1 MIVPRIIH
9 NSAQLV
15 VQQVIID
22 PALSPVNINTDT
34 VSSRTNSNVQAGV
47 LCFAVAASDMDASS
61 TAKILLLP
69 RLDILALTPAIE
81 PHSFRQNR
89 HHYARRILKILRD
102 CTHLIEVVLPL
113 EFRGRNL
120 PMILALKDL
129 ANLSILT
136 FRLPTT
142 SMPTPWDIRLF
153 QSLLAVHLRGFDQ
166 IEDIRLP
173 IQLFN
178 TFVLQTLASLEQLQA
193 LRIVPTVHRDGETFA
208 SLLWYSAIQQSETDF
223 RALNTVD
230 IGLGRVPQSKK
241 LSTVAMIKKKL
252 PKALV
257 I

>member
-1 MIVPRIIH
+1 VIVPQNIY
-9 NSAQLV
+9 NFAWLA
-15 VQQVIID
+15 VQQAVLN
-22 PALSPVNINTDT
+22 PSLSPVNINTDT
-34 VSSRTNSNVQAGV
+34 FSLIISNVRDG
-47 LCFAVAASDMDASS
+47 LCSSASAASDIDAIS
-61 TAKILLLP
+61 TLTILLLP
-69 RLDILALTPAIE
+69 RLAILALTPAIK

-89 HHYARRILKILRD
+89 HRYARRILTILRN
-102 CTHLIEVVLPL
+102 CTDLVEVGLPL

-120 PMILALKDL
+120 AMILALKDL
-129 ANLSILT
+129 PDLSILM

-142 SMPTPWDIRLF
+142 FMSTPRDIRRF

-173 IQLFN
+173 IQLVN
-178 TFVLQTLASLEQLQA
+178 TFVLETLASLEQLQA
-193 LRIVPTVHRDGETFA
+193 LRIVPTDQRDGETFA
-208 SLLWYSAIQQSETDF
+208 SVLWDSAIQQSETNF

-241 LSTVAMIKKKL
+241 LSTVAIIKNKL